1 MKKRTGIIPYQTT
14 LYETSTGRIIPRSDW
29 TTYPGTLDLEEICV
43 FAACGFFLGNA
54 SYYKELKAIPP
65 ASEYDDND
73 GIVSNIKPYFSWT
86 YEPRDISLEQATEE
100 FTEIFNRVV
109 QQGVDGKK
117 VILPLS
123 GGLDSRSIAAAL
135 KNNKSIFSYSY
146 GYKNGVPETQYSKQ
160 IADAESFPFQGFEIG
175 DNYLWKKI
183 DLLSDILQNYSEF
196 THPRQMAIYDDL
208 KGKGDLF
215 VLGHMG
221 DLLFDGMGMP
231 DVVSNEELI
240 ESLYIK
246 VIKKGGKELG
256 TALWEAWNLEG
267 TFDAFLRSRLRFWL
281 DQIEID
287 NANAKIRAFKSMYYV
302 SRLTNSSLH
311 IFQTIAPIF
320 VPYFEDELCKFIT
333 TVPEKWLNARQIQIE
348 YLKKQAP
355 ELARIPWQK
364 YPGRNVF
371 NYTTFNSWWYK
382 PVRLVKKIQRK
393 YSKTPLIQRNWELQ
407 FLGKENEQLLLQNLQ
422 NSDFNGWI
430 PQKLVEQFFE
440 KFTQNG
446 VKFSHPL
453 SILLTLSYF
462 WKKKHA

>member
-73 GIVSNIKPYFSWT
+73 GIVSNIKPYFKWN
-86 YEPRDISLEQATEE
+86 YQPREISLQQATNE

-109 QQGVDGKK
+109 QQGVAGKK

-123 GGLDSRSIAAAL
+123 GGLDSRSLAAAL
-135 KNNKSIFSYSY
+135 KAHSPLYSYSY

-160 IADAESFPFQGFEIG
+160 IADAENFPFQGFEIG

-183 DLLSDILQNYSEF
+183 DFLSDILQNYSEF
-196 THPRQMAIYDDL
+196 THPRQMAVYDEL

-215 VLGHMG
+215 VLGHWG
-221 DLLFDGMGMP
+221 DVLFDGMGMK
-231 DVVSNEELI
+231 DDASFEEMVDALF
-240 ESLYIK
+240 K
-246 VIKKGGKELG
+246 KKGGKELG
-256 TALWEAWNLEG
+256 EDLWNHWNLPG
-267 TFDAFLRSRLRFWL
+267 SFSVYLRDRLSSL
-281 DQIEID
+281 LAEIEINNP
-287 NANAKIRAFKSMYYV
+287 NARIRAFKSLHWA
-302 SRLTNSSLH
+302 SRWTNSSLY
-311 IFQTIAPIF
+311 IFHTISPIF
-320 VPYFEDELCKFIT
+320 VPYFEDELCQFIT

-348 YLKKQAP
+348 YLKENAP
-355 ELARIPWQK
+355 ELAQIHWQK
-364 YPGRNVF
+364 YPGRNLF
-371 NYTTFNSWWYK
+371 NYPSFHAWWFK
-382 PVRLVKKIQRK
+382 PVRLAKKMQRK
-393 YSKTPLIQRNWELQ
+393 FSKTPLIQRNWELQ
-407 FLGKENEQLLLQNLQ
+407 FLGEENKKFLHERIYHPT
-422 NSDFNGWI
+422 FNQWI
-430 PQKLVEQFFE
+430 PQKLVEPFFE

-453 SILLTLSYF
+453 SILLTLSSF
-462 WKKKHA
+462 WKKKNA